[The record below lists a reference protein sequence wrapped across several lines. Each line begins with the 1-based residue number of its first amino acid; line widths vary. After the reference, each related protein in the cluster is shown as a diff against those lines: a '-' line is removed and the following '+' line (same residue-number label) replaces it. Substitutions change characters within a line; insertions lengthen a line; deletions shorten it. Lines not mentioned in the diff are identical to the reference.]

1 MAGNQ
6 MPLAARMRPKSLD
19 GIAGQKHV
27 LGPDKLLYRAV
38 KADKLESMILYGPPG
53 CGKTTIAMAIANETS
68 NAFVQINATTSGKK
82 DMEKAV
88 TDARKLMRTDGL
100 KTVLFIDEIHRFN
113 KAQQDFLLPFVEQGV
128 VTLVGATTENP
139 FFEVNPAL
147 VSRSVLFELTPVG
160 QADIEAL
167 LDRAMADAE
176 RGLGNSGK
184 TLLPDARAMLA
195 EQANGDVRTAL
206 SMLETA
212 CLQSGTSEITVDDVD
227 AVIQRPHLRYD
238 KDGDMHYDTVSA
250 FIKSMRG
257 SDPDAVLYY
266 LARMI
271 TAGEDPKF
279 IARRIMIHAAEDVGC
294 ADPMALCVAAAA
306 AQAVERIG
314 FPEGRIIL
322 AEAAVYV
329 AMAPKSNSMVMGID
343 AAMEYVRKHPSDDV
357 PDHLK
362 DAHYKSA
369 KKLGHGIGYLYP
381 HDFPGHWV
389 PQRYLPESITER
401 FYKNSHIGHEQTQ
414 ADYQNGAHRF
424 FNRSQGGTDPNQ
436 PT

>member
-1 MAGNQ
+1 MA
-6 MPLAARMRPKSLD
+6 LRMRPRNLD
-19 GIAGQKHV
+19 EIAGQTHCV
-27 LGPDKLLYRAV
+27 GPGSLLRKMV
-38 KADKLESMILYGPPG
+38 ESDTLQSILLYGPPG
-53 CGKTTIAMAIANETS
+53 TGKTTIASVIANATKADFKQL
-68 NAFVQINATTSGKK
+68 NAVSSGKK
-82 DMEKAV
+82 DIEAVCSAAKKAQEKDP
-88 TDARKLMRTDGL
+88 DAR
-100 KTVLFIDEIHRFN
+100 TVLFIDEIHRFN

-128 VTLVGATTENP
+128 VTLIGATTENP

-147 VSRSVLFELTPVG
+147 VSRSVLFELTPVPKG
-160 QADIEAL
+160 DIESL
-167 LDRAMADAE
+167 LDRAMSDAE
-176 RGLGNSGK
+176 RGLRSSGK
-184 TLLPDARAMLA
+184 TLLPDARSMLA

-212 CLQSGTSEITVDDVD
+212 CLQSGTAEITTDDVD

-238 KDGDMHYDTVSA
+238 KDGDMHYDTISA

-279 IARRIMIHAAEDVGC
+279 IARRIMVHAAEDVGC
-294 ADPMALCVAAAA
+294 ADPMALCVATAA
-306 AQAVERIG
+306 AQAVERVG
-314 FPEGRIIL
+314 LPEGRIIL

-329 AMAPKSNSMVMGID
+329 AMAPKSNAMATGID
-343 AAMEYVRKHPSDDV
+343 AAMEYVRQHPSDDV

-369 KKLGHGIGYLYP
+369 KKLGHGVGYQYP

-389 PQRYLPESITER
+389 PQQYLPASVTER
-401 FYKNSHIGHEQTQ
+401 FYKNSHVGHEQSQ
-414 ADYQNGAHRF
+414 ADYQNGVHRMP
-424 FNRSQGGTDPNQ
+424 R
-436 PT
+436 

>member
-1 MAGNQ
+1 
-6 MPLAARMRPKSLD
+6 MRPRSID
-19 GIAGQKHV
+19 EIAGQQHCV
-27 LGPDKLLYRAV
+27 GPGSLLRRMIE
-38 KADKLESMILYGPPG
+38 ADTLQSILLYGPPG
-53 CGKTTIAMAIANETS
+53 TGKTTIASVIAASTKAEFTQL
-68 NAFVQINATTSGKK
+68 NAVSSGKK
-82 DMEKAV
+82 DIEAV
-88 TDARKLMRTDGL
+88 CTKARKAQESDPDRR
-100 KTVLFIDEIHRFN
+100 TVLFIDEIHRFN

-147 VSRSVLFELTPVG
+147 VSRSVLFELTPVS
-160 QADIEAL
+160 ASDIASV
-167 LDRAMADAE
+167 LDRAMADSE
-176 RGLGNSGK
+176 RGLAGSGK
-184 TLLPDARAMLA
+184 TLSPEARTMIAT
-195 EQANGDVRTAL
+195 QSNGDVRTAL

-212 CLQSGTSEITVDDVD
+212 CLQADAGTITVDDVE

-238 KDGDMHYDTVSA
+238 KDGDMHYDTISA

-279 IARRIMIHAAEDVGC
+279 IARRIMVHAAEDVGC
-294 ADPMALCVAAAA
+294 ADPMALCVATAA
-306 AQAVERIG
+306 AQAVERVG
-314 FPEGRIIL
+314 LPEGRIIL

-329 AMAPKSNSMVMGID
+329 AMAPKSNAMAAGID
-343 AAMEYVRKHPSDDV
+343 AAMEYVRQHPSNDV

-369 KKLGHGIGYLYP
+369 KKLGHGVGYQYP

-389 PQRYLPESITER
+389 PQRYLPDGVNER
-401 FYKNSHIGHEQTQ
+401 FYINSHLGHEQTQ
-414 ADYQNGAHRF
+414 ADYQNGIHRMPR
-424 FNRSQGGTDPNQ
+424 NQGGSPA
-436 PT
+436 

>member
-1 MAGNQ
+1 MPQ
-6 MPLAARMRPKSLD
+6 PLALRMRPRNLD
-19 GIAGQKHV
+19 EIAGQAHCV
-27 LGPDKLLYRAV
+27 GPGSLLRKMV
-38 KADKLESMILYGPPG
+38 ESDTLQSILLYGPPG
-53 CGKTTIAMAIANETS
+53 TGKTTIASVIANATKADFKQL
-68 NAFVQINATTSGKK
+68 NAVSSGKK
-82 DMEKAV
+82 DIETVCSAAKKAQEKDP
-88 TDARKLMRTDGL
+88 DAR
-100 KTVLFIDEIHRFN
+100 TVLFIDEIHRFN

-128 VTLVGATTENP
+128 VTLIGATTENP

-147 VSRSVLFELTPVG
+147 VSRSVLFELTPVPKG
-160 QADIEAL
+160 DIESL
-167 LDRAMADAE
+167 LDRAMSDAE
-176 RGLGNSGK
+176 RGLGSSGK
-184 TLLPDARAMLA
+184 TLLPDARSMLA

-212 CLQSGTSEITVDDVD
+212 CLQSGAAEITTDDVD

-238 KDGDMHYDTVSA
+238 KDGDMHYDTISA

-279 IARRIMIHAAEDVGC
+279 IARRIMVHAAEDVGC
-294 ADPMALCVAAAA
+294 ADPMALCVATAA
-306 AQAVERIG
+306 AQAVERVG
-314 FPEGRIIL
+314 LPEGRIIL

-329 AMAPKSNSMVMGID
+329 AMAPKSNAMAAGID
-343 AAMEYVRKHPSDDV
+343 AAMEYVRQHPSDDV

-369 KKLGHGIGYLYP
+369 KKLGHGVGYQYP

-389 PQRYLPESITER
+389 PQQYLPASVTER
-401 FYKNSHIGHEQTQ
+401 FYKNSHVGHEQSQ
-414 ADYQNGAHRF
+414 ADYQNGVHRMP
-424 FNRSQGGTDPNQ
+424 R
-436 PT
+436 

>member
-1 MAGNQ
+1 MPQ
-6 MPLAARMRPKSLD
+6 PLALRMRPRTID
-19 GIAGQKHV
+19 EIAGQAHCV
-27 LGPDKLLYRAV
+27 GPGSLLR
-38 KADKLESMILYGPPG
+38 KMIESDTLQSILLYGPPG
-53 CGKTTIAMAIANETS
+53 TGKTTIASVIANATKAEFTQL
-68 NAFVQINATTSGKK
+68 NAVSSGKK
-82 DMEKAV
+82 DIEAVCTKAKK
-88 TDARKLMRTDGL
+88 TQEADPSHR
-100 KTVLFIDEIHRFN
+100 TVLFIDEIHRFN

-128 VTLVGATTENP
+128 VTLIGATTENP

-147 VSRSVLFELTPVG
+147 VSRSVLFELTPVSRS
-160 QADIEAL
+160 DIEAL

-176 RGLGNSGK
+176 RGLGGSGK

-212 CLQSGTSEITVDDVD
+212 CLQSDTNSVTVDDVD

-238 KDGDMHYDTVSA
+238 KDGDMHYDTISA

-294 ADPMALCVAAAA
+294 ADPMALCVATAA

-314 FPEGRIIL
+314 LPEGRIIL

-329 AMAPKSNSMVMGID
+329 AMAPKSNSMAMGID
-343 AAMEYVRKHPSDDV
+343 AAMDYVRKHPSDDV

-369 KKLGHGIGYLYP
+369 KKLGHGTGYLYP

-389 PQRYLPESITER
+389 PQRYLPGSVTER
-401 FYKNSHIGHEQTQ
+401 FYRNSHIGHEQTQ

-424 FNRSQGGTDPNQ
+424 FNQSQGDTGPNQ
-436 PT
+436 LA